1 MWIPTEHEKYGV
13 GESRRGELYS
23 ALARA
28 GAHFASLPLRP
39 WRSAGLRTPDRGIAL
54 RAWGCGE
61 RAPGRGACAG
71 GSPAR
76 APERR
81 DGGEARGQPS
91 RCGVWSGDGACVSQV
106 GRGGRT
112 AFPSPSFAF
121 LPGEGRGLRR
131 FPGAGGRGR
140 RQRPRGANTP
150 DPEGGRSALAPALSR
165 VPGVRN
171 VARSSPPSPSPSAS
185 PASFPPPVLGCGG
198 ARVEGLGG
206 LGTFQHLRPFGLCRG
221 TGISAASLLPA
232 RGERAG
238 GRRRTAVGWGWGGG
252 ARKARVLGAGAPRS
266 GRERCDP
273 GVRGT
278 RSGVALA
285 VLCKGE
291 QQRTLMLTDE
301 YRSLPSFPSS
311 RSG

>member
-185 PASFPPPVLGCGG
+185 PASFPLRSWAAGVRGSRGWGGSVHFSICAPLGF
-198 ARVEGLGG
+198 A
-206 LGTFQHLRPFGLCRG
+206 
-221 TGISAASLLPA
+221 
-232 RGERAG
+232 GERASQ
-238 GRRRTAVGWGWGGG
+238 RRLYSRPGVSA
-252 ARKARVLGAGAPRS
+252 LGAGGGQLWGGDGEGELGKPGSS
-266 GRERCDP
+266 GPGRRVRE
-273 GVRGT
+273 GSAATLGFGGRGA
-278 RSGVALA
+278 G
-285 VLCKGE
+285 
-291 QQRTLMLTDE
+291 
-301 YRSLPSFPSS
+301 
-311 RSG
+311 